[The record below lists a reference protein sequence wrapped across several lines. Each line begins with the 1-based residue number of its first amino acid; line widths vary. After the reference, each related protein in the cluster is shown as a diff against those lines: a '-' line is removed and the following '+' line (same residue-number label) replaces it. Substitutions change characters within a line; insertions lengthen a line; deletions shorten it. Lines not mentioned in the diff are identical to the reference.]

1 MTETWEIIG
10 KLKSE
15 NITVSNFHSIQYRS
29 IYSQRPI
36 YCLNWAT
43 QKSIPTSWTYLSM
56 FYSKNCI
63 HFTKDIKMNCE
74 TVTILFKLFHY
85 VFFTNHHENK
95 HGASQNILL
104 NLIQVLD
111 LNSSDGSHKDIFH
124 RVFKSSDTL
133 WKICVHSVTF
143 LRRGFM
149 TSNRFSKGKLL
160 SLKCLWTTARD
171 ISLLQC

>member
-1 MTETWEIIG
+1 
-10 KLKSE
+10 
-15 NITVSNFHSIQYRS
+15 
-29 IYSQRPI
+29 
-36 YCLNWAT
+36 
-43 QKSIPTSWTYLSM
+43 
-56 FYSKNCI
+56 
-63 HFTKDIKMNCE
+63 MNCE

-133 WKICVHSVTF
+133 
-143 LRRGFM
+143 
-149 TSNRFSKGKLL
+149 
-160 SLKCLWTTARD
+160 
-171 ISLLQC
+171 